1 MTKQKTTVIY
11 INADA
16 PVSVVKGFFLSKE
29 GAAFWRDVV
38 AAAAEREPE
47 LNEIAEGLAYYLN
60 AVYLPADVA
69 APLIKRLDDLR
80 PQNIVFVPGEGWQF
94 PNDSNK
100 PIQHYTTDQA
110 PAGWIRRFLGLPDP
124 VRADAATAEMTEEQ
138 L

>member
-16 PVSVVKGFFLSKE
+16 RVSVVKAFFMNKE
-29 GAAFWRDVV
+29 GAEFWRDVV
-38 AAAAEREPE
+38 AAASEREPE
-47 LNEIAEGLAYYLN
+47 LNKIAEGLAYYLN

-110 PAGWIRRFLGLPDP
+110 PAGWIRRFLGLPEP
-124 VRADAATAEMTEEQ
+124 VRVDGTPDEPTEEQ

>member
-1 MTKQKTTVIY
+1 M
-11 INADA
+11 
-16 PVSVVKGFFLSKE
+16 SKE

-38 AAAAEREPE
+38 AAAAECEPE
-47 LNEIAEGLAYYLN
+47 LNKLAEALKYYLN

-80 PQNIVFVPGEGWQF
+80 PQNIAFIPGCGLQF
-94 PNDSNK
+94 PSDSKK

-110 PAGWIRRFLGLPDP
+110 PAGWIRRFLGLPEP
-124 VRADAATAEMTEEQ
+124 VRTAAATAEPTEEQ

>member
-16 PVSVVKGFFLSKE
+16 RVSVVKAFFMSNE

-47 LNEIAEGLAYYLN
+47 LNKIAEELAFYLD

-110 PAGWIRRFLGLPDP
+110 PAGWIRRFLGLPEP
-124 VRADAATAEMTEEQ
+124 VRTDAATAEPTEEQ

>member
-1 MTKQKTTVIY
+1 MTNQKTTVIY
-11 INADA
+11 INPDA
-16 PVSVVKGFFLSKE
+16 PVSAIKGFFLSNE

-38 AAAAEREPE
+38 AAAAEFEPK
-47 LNEIAEGLAYYLN
+47 LNEIAEELAFNLN

-94 PNDSNK
+94 PSDSNK

-110 PAGWIRRFLGLPDP
+110 PAGWIRRFLGLPEP
-124 VRADAATAEMTEEQ
+124 VRVDDTPDNPTEEQ